1 MKFKVLF
8 VVSLVVVATAE
19 GSIFPECAKKTSST
33 HHRAPK
39 QLEQLIDTLKSL
51 ARKNTNITHE
61 ESLLELFSNSTSSSQ
76 TFLSSNN
83 STNTTSVNY
92 KSIGEHYM
100 SAVSVLREFFEPTR
114 LGALKPHLRA
124 ETNATLTYLAKLT
137 LDVNQTELNHLI
149 GALYLTD
156 KIEFVRGTTGSQTIE
171 FAELQNDFRGGCVLD
186 LFVQDGIERE
196 TRALKQQLGLSQ
208 GIVYQIYSLFGF
220 EQ

>member
-8 VVSLVVVATAE
+8 VVSLVVLAAVE
-19 GSIFPECAKKTSST
+19 GSIFPECAKKTSSS

-39 QLEQLIDTLKSL
+39 QIEQLTDTLKSL
-51 ARKNTNITHE
+51 ARKNINITTE
-61 ESLLELFSNSTSSSQ
+61 ESLIELFSNSSSSQ
-76 TFLSSNN
+76 TFLMSNN
-83 STNTTSVNY
+83 STNTTLVNY

-100 SAVSVLREFFEPTR
+100 SAVSVLREFFDTTR

-124 ETNATLTYLAKLT
+124 ETNATLTYLGKLT

-171 FAELQNDFRGGCVLD
+171 FAEMQNDSRAACVLD

-208 GIVYQIYSLFGF
+208 GIVYQIYSLFGL